1 MFRVKIC
8 GITNREDA
16 VTAADSGA
24 DAVGLNF
31 FDGSPRCVSRE
42 VAQEILKILPPQVTK
57 VGVFV
62 NSPASEVRKTFDD
75 LDLDIIQ
82 LHGDEPPPML
92 GLFENRPVIRA
103 FRCRD
108 TGLDPVVEY
117 IEKCTRLACIPYGVL
132 IDAYY
137 PGQYGGTGRAVD
149 WNSVVRQ
156 RAELGNL
163 NLVLAGGLTPANVA
177 KGIATVQPTAVDT
190 ASGVESSPG
199 IKDASKL
206 QQFVKAA
213 ESAFTALLDSKK

>member
-31 FDGSPRCVSRE
+31 FDGSPRCVTRE
-42 VAQEILKILPPQVTK
+42 IAREILEILPSQVTK

-62 NSPASEVRKTFDD
+62 NSSAAEIRKTFDEMG
-75 LDLDIIQ
+75 LDIIQ

-92 GLFENRPVIRA
+92 GLFGNRPVIRA

-108 TGLDPVVEY
+108 TGLNPVVDY

-137 PGQYGGTGRAVD
+137 PGQYGGTGRAVN

-156 RAELGNL
+156 RAELGDL
-163 NLVLAGGLTPANVA
+163 KLVLAGGLTPANVA
-177 KGIATVQPTAVDT
+177 KGIITVQPTAVDT

-199 IKDASKL
+199 IKDAAKL
-206 QQFVKAA
+206 HQFVRAA
-213 ESAFTALLDSKK
+213 ENAFAALLDDNQ